1 MIPAAPIKAP
11 PGRLL
16 FMAALIVVT
25 LALIAL
31 AGFPSDTR
39 AEPEY
44 AIQATPVAD
53 AFAHASLGPFDNSE
67 LFTST
72 AGFPTSG
79 PSSYAV
85 LKFDLNTATS
95 SQVIERARLNV
106 TAIACVGDGTGNV
119 TVWGLN
125 NSIDGWTEEGTM
137 PSFTTIGGAKPG
149 SALKSV
155 DEGTVNGPGDAE
167 VGNYYHWTDSD
178 TGTSGLA
185 EWLETQRST
194 GDGIA
199 TLMLQLEGTSDNA
212 ITFGDRELTS
222 GVGCETSQGAP
233 ILELSGAGD
242 PLSVSLTTF
251 HATDPAP
258 VNWSVYVLGAVAA
271 VLVAGALAFVL
282 RRRTA

>member
-1 MIPAAPIKAP
+1 MIPAAPRKAI
-11 PGRLL
+11 PGRPL
-16 FMAALIVVT
+16 FLATLIVVT
-25 LALIAL
+25 LALVAL

-53 AFAHASLGPFDNSE
+53 AFAHASLGAFDNTE

-79 PSSYAV
+79 PSAYAV

-106 TAIACVGDGTGNV
+106 TAIACGGDGTGNV

-125 NSIDGWTEEGTM
+125 NTIDGWTEGTL
-137 PSFTTIGGAKPG
+137 PSFTTIGAAKV
-149 SALKSV
+149 SSLKSV

-212 ITFGDRELTS
+212 ITFGDRELTA
-222 GVGCETSQGAP
+222 GPGCETSQGAP

-242 PLSVSLTTF
+242 PLSVTLSTF
-251 HATDPAP
+251 HATDPTP

-271 VLVAGALAFVL
+271 VLAAGALAFVL